1 MTWPLQETW
10 ALQVES
16 SSSILPIVKVHN
28 NLFLVYT
35 KLNALS
41 YGYKLSLFGG
51 ALSLYMVWCT
61 FWTQLDPPLLKQSTL
76 ILTVSH
82 IYLYRIP
89 GTSLGAKFLPL
100 FETTKILVA
109 PPKNDVL
116 QKKCRLPSLN
126 ICQRIMVGKKTP
138 FQEQEFLTNMQL
150 LEKRSQQ

>member
-1 MTWPLQETW
+1 MGEKKQTACKKQRFNSLGQQMTWPLQETW

-61 FWTQLDPPLLKQSTL
+61 FWTQLDPPLLK
-76 ILTVSH
+76 
-82 IYLYRIP
+82 
-89 GTSLGAKFLPL
+89 
-100 FETTKILVA
+100 
-109 PPKNDVL
+109 
-116 QKKCRLPSLN
+116 
-126 ICQRIMVGKKTP
+126 
-138 FQEQEFLTNMQL
+138 
-150 LEKRSQQ
+150 

>member
-10 ALQVES
+10 ALQVGS

-61 FWTQLDPPLLKQSTL
+61 FW
-76 ILTVSH
+76 
-82 IYLYRIP
+82 R
-89 GTSLGAKFLPL
+89 LGAHLEPQDWDHLEPQGHLEPPGITWNHRIGITRTTSPDVKN
-100 FETTKILVA
+100 ETFRVTLGDA
-109 PPKNDVL
+109 GL
-116 QKKCRLPSLN
+116 GHG
-126 ICQRIMVGKKTP
+126 VGLGDKWGH
-138 FQEQEFLTNMQL
+138 E
-150 LEKRSQQ
+150 S